1 MTFSD
6 SLEDISLRALEIW
19 KVILQL
25 PKLFAKEF
33 LHVQPFS
40 PPYTHQLVLKKKG
53 GGVEY

>member
-33 LHVQPFS
+33 LRVQPLS
-40 PPYTHQLVLKKKG
+40 PPYTHQLLLKKKG
-53 GGVEY
+53 GGVE